1 MAVIEALCF
10 TGDLILNGTAQAAA
24 RQGDVIHGSSNQPSN
39 DAVTEDT
46 RDPAGNDFTIAHH
59 FLI

>member
-1 MAVIEALCF
+1 MIETLRF

-24 RQGDVIHGSSNQPSN
+24 AQGYVIHGSSNQSSI

-46 RDPAGNDFTIAHH
+46 LDPAAR
-59 FLI
+59 